1 MKALLLA
8 LLLALPFEAGT
19 VEIRQFSDPSQQQ
32 RYERLIDDL
41 RCLVCQNQSLAD
53 SDADLARDLRDEV
66 YQIIQSGQNEEEAIR
81 FLTDRYGDFV
91 LYRPPFKPVTLLLWG
106 GPFLLLAAALFFFD
120 QSCPPSLQ
128 YSLPTI
134 VRIRKKASGQIT
146 KGDLMRALGR

>member
-106 GPFLLLAAALFFFD
+106 GPFLLLAAALFFLISHARRRSNIVSPQLSESEKKRLD
-120 QSCPPSLQ
+120 KLQ
-128 YSLPTI
+128 RET
-134 VRIRKKASGQIT
+134 
-146 KGDLMRALGR
+146 

>member
-19 VEIRQFSDPSQQQ
+19 VEIRQFSDPVQEQ

-106 GPFLLLAAALFFFD
+106 GPFLLLAAALFFLISHARRRSNIVSPQLSESEKKRLD
-120 QSCPPSLQ
+120 KLQ
-128 YSLPTI
+128 RET
-134 VRIRKKASGQIT
+134 
-146 KGDLMRALGR
+146 